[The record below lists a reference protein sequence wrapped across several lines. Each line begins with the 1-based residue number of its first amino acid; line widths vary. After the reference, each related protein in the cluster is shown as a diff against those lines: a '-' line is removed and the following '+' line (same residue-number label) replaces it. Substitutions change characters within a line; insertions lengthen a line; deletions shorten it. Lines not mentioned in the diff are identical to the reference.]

1 MSDGGI
7 RATQCPNATDPQ
19 VLNDQEILKIDKSHF
34 LQQKNQNFFVKQV
47 MKTTFISFNQR
58 HFGLYFMKKLFH
70 NYQRLSICK
79 RKLDAMNLVH
89 ALCIK

>member
-47 MKTTFISFNQR
+47 MKTTVIFLNVR
-58 HFGLYFMKKLFH
+58 LFGLYSMKK
-70 NYQRLSICK
+70 YCQKYERLWTC
-79 RKLDAMNLVH
+79 MQ
-89 ALCIK
+89 

>member
-1 MSDGGI
+1 MLYGRI
-7 RATQCPNATDPQ
+7 RITEYPNETDPN
-19 VLNDQEILKIDKSHF
+19 VTYNQEILKFIKIRF
-34 LQQKNQNFFVKQV
+34 LLQKNHNFFVKQV

-89 ALCIK
+89 ALCT